1 MNKRSHLTLAATM
14 LSFSGIASA
23 DFTNGPNPY
32 NPGYGFDAPHEASW
46 GGWTRGDVGTLF
58 AEWDTFFDASYGT
71 ATDRTAAPDVGSAN
85 TGNAYFGWSAGT
97 FAAGTGNL
105 YSFAVP
111 QNYNAI
117 VTGSV
122 GEGPVRAVLQFETWG
137 TQMNYDSIALNGLA
151 PTFTE
156 QTYFQ
161 AAYPSSF
168 GPVDLVQFLA
178 YWDLPAELLTYNFSF
193 GSDAHQSLAQVAVD
207 IAAVPVP
214 GAVWLMG
221 SAILGL
227 AGWRRRQ
234 YSTATAG

>member
-1 MNKRSHLTLAATM
+1 MNKRSHLTLAVAM

-32 NPGYGFDAPHEASW
+32 NQGFGFDAPHEASW
-46 GGWTRGDVGTLF
+46 GGWTRGDAGTLY

-71 ATDRTAAPDVGSAN
+71 ATDLTAAPDVGSAN
-85 TGNAYFGWSAGT
+85 GNTYLGWSAGT

-117 VTGSV
+117 VAGSV
-122 GEGPVRAVLQFETWG
+122 GEGPVRAVLQFESWG
-137 TQMNYDSIALNGLA
+137 TEMNYSAINLNGLA

-161 AAYPSSF
+161 ADYPSSF

-193 GSDAHQSLAQVAVD
+193 GSDAHQSLAQITVD

-221 SAILGL
+221 SALLGL
-227 AGWRRRQ
+227 AGWRRKQ
-234 YSTATAG
+234 YSTASVG